1 MIGAVRFITNDN
13 CKVLLY
19 PVGTHGHIDWTI
31 EHVSCLGKG
40 FITYDAEPDYDQP
53 NAITI
58 AKGLDSKYVLRLVET
73 KRYML
78 RLERNDG
85 ETINL
90 PHFQNQENKFL
101 KCDKD
106 KDSLSFQFIN
116 YLGRSKLYFGN
127 SDDSFVLSFEV
138 VPDKMDYEDDYIVL
152 TEALA
157 EFCSSM
163 LLEYTGATSNVY
175 SQSVDEQT
183 TLLEQFIFLR
193 QFCYAQNLQMLFEA
207 VKRNPDRVL
216 EQTEEYKPLGMGR
229 PSKKFYT
236 NPFSY
241 SRNWARLQNR
251 VTGQVKYIPQ
261 EVAVAR
267 KYDSLDTPAN
277 RFIKFALQ
285 KFDAVCTALIGK
297 LDKESQSK
305 QAECYNEA
313 KSIHSQLDNIFRDSF
328 FVDIGDLDIMPQN
341 NQVLQKREGYSQI
354 FSACAMIDLALQLNW
369 KGKDAAYEGESKNV
383 ALLYEYWLFFELF
396 KIIKS
401 INGCEMVKTEEPS
414 FLTVNDGL
422 TISLEQGKN
431 SCQSFEIKNLGVK
444 INLYYNRTFKWKDFK
459 TTCYEGSYSRPFR
472 PDYTLAIFP
481 NTFHK
486 GGFNGEVE
494 AVKCGTVSYVHF
506 DAKYRITD
514 LTALIGKKS
523 DDSDME
529 EELAEDKSG
538 SVINTYKR
546 GDLLK
551 MHTYNDAIRRTVGS
565 FVLYPGSYDSL
576 NKDEHRFE
584 LYDEILPGVGAFA
597 IKPSNAAQG
606 ESELKS
612 FILAL
617 IESRAADNTRL
628 YRMNHYTEM
637 VIKEPALT
645 TINKETDI
653 TNFDK
658 TPTVIESTDSA
669 DVKYDKLCALGYI
682 RSGNENDYYYFLKE
696 KGLLKNGSVFLF
708 YFYAIKDKQVY
719 SHHKDIF
726 NTSYFRFYKNRIS
739 DNDTYVLEPVL
750 CSVIPNENNLKYEL
764 VSKTDLVKKLKGLG
778 YVTDEKK
785 HHADFYYVLNV
796 RVINDNYKTDE
807 FKTSF
812 INSKNGNDTFSPH
825 TPKVILMR
833 DLSGSDEQ

>member
-1 MIGAVRFITNDN
+1 MIGAIRFITNDN
-13 CKVLLY
+13 CKVFLY
-19 PVGTHGHIDWTI
+19 PVGTHGYIDWNA
-31 EHVSCLGKG
+31 EHVSCLGND
-40 FITYDAEPDYDQP
+40 FVTYEAKPGYDQP

-58 AKGLDSKYVLRLVET
+58 AKSLDDEYVLRLVET

-85 ETINL
+85 ETISL

-127 SDDSFVLSFEV
+127 SDDSVVLSFEV

-157 EFCSSM
+157 EFCSNL

-207 VKRNPDRVL
+207 VKRNPDRFL
-216 EQTEEYKPLGMGR
+216 KQTEEYKPLGMGR

-241 SRNWARLQNR
+241 SRNWARLQNS
-251 VTGQVKYIPQ
+251 VTGQVKYMPQ

-285 KFDAVCTALIGK
+285 KFYAVCTALTEK
-297 LDKESQSK
+297 LDKDSQSK

-313 KSIHSQLDNIFRDSF
+313 KAIHSQLDNIFRDSF

-354 FSACAMIDLALQLNW
+354 FSACAMIDLALQLDW
-369 KGKDAAYEGESKNV
+369 KGKDEAYEGESKNV

-401 INGCEMVKTEEPS
+401 IDGCEMVKTEETS

-422 TISLEQGKN
+422 TISLEQGKE
-431 SCQSFEIKNLGVK
+431 SCQSFAIKKLGVK

-459 TTCYEGSYSRPFR
+459 TTKYEGSYSRPFR
-472 PDYTLAIFP
+472 PDYTLAIYPDTYNKF
-481 NTFHK
+481 
-486 GGFNGEVE
+486 GFNGEAE
-494 AVKCGTVSYVHF
+494 AVKCGAVSYVHF

-514 LTALIGKKS
+514 LTALIGKKA
-523 DDSDME
+523 DDSDVE

-538 SVINTYKR
+538 SVVNTYKR

-565 FVLYPGSYDSL
+565 YVLYPGSYDPSQ
-576 NKDEHRFE
+576 KDKNRFE

-597 IKPSNAAQG
+597 IKPSIATQG
-606 ESELKS
+606 ENELKT
-612 FILAL
+612 FLLKL
-617 IESRAADNTRL
+617 IESRAAHNTRL
-628 YRMNHYTEM
+628 YRMNHYTET
-637 VIKEPALT
+637 VIKEPKIT
-645 TINKETDI
+645 TINEEPKKTCFANTLSVKGNNELVDI
-653 TNFDK
+653 QN
-658 TPTVIESTDSA
+658 
-669 DVKYDKLCALGYI
+669 DKLCAIGYI
-682 RSGNENDYYYFLKE
+682 RAGNENDYYHFLKE
-696 KGLLKNGSVFLF
+696 KGLFKNGSEFLF

-750 CSVIPNENNLKYEL
+750 CSVISDENEL
-764 VSKTDLVKKLKGLG
+764 VSKADLVKKLKNETG
-778 YVTDEKK
+778 YETEEKN
-785 HHADFYYVLNV
+785 HHADFYYVLKV
-796 RVINDNYKTDE
+796 KVINDNYKTDE

-812 INSKNGNDTFSPH
+812 INTKNGNDTFSPH
-825 TPKVILMR
+825 TPKVMLMS
-833 DLSGSDEQ
+833 DLAGSDQQ

>member
-13 CKVLLY
+13 CKVTLY
-19 PVGTHGHIDWTI
+19 PVGTHGHIDWDT
-31 EHVSCLGKG
+31 EHVSCLGEG
-40 FITYDAEPDYDQP
+40 FITHEAKPDYDQP

-58 AKGLDSKYVLRLVET
+58 AKGLDGEYVLRLVET

-78 RLERNDG
+78 RLERDDG
-85 ETINL
+85 ETISL

-157 EFCSSM
+157 EFCSNL

-193 QFCYAQNLQMLFEA
+193 QFCYAQNLQMLFES
-207 VKRNPDRVL
+207 VKRNPDRIL

-236 NPFSY
+236 SPFSY

-285 KFDAVCTALIGK
+285 KFDAVCTALTGK

-328 FVDIGDLDIMPQN
+328 FADIGDLDIMPQN

-354 FSACAMIDLALQLNW
+354 FSACAMIDLALQLDW
-369 KGKDAAYEGESKNV
+369 KGKDEVYEGESKNV

-401 INGCEMVKTEEPS
+401 IDGCEMFKTEETS

-422 TISLEQGKN
+422 TISLKQGKM
-431 SCQSFEIKNLGVK
+431 SCQSFEIKKSGVK
-444 INLYYNRTFKWKDFK
+444 INLYYNRTFKWTEFK
-459 TTCYEGSYSRPFR
+459 TTKYEGSYSRPFR

-565 FVLYPGSYDSL
+565 FVLYPGSYDAL
-576 NKDEHRFE
+576 QKDENHFE

-597 IKPSNAAQG
+597 IKPSIAAQG
-606 ESELKS
+606 ENELKS
-612 FILAL
+612 FLLKL
-617 IESRAADNTRL
+617 IESRAAHNTRL
-628 YRMNHYTEM
+628 YRMNHYTET
-637 VIKEPALT
+637 VIKEPAEAVFEDAEENDAQGLT
-645 TINKETDI
+645 ENTAL
-653 TNFDK
+653 
-658 TPTVIESTDSA
+658 VV
-669 DVKYDKLCALGYI
+669 DVQNDKLCAVGYI
-682 RSGNENDYYYFLKE
+682 RAGNENDYYHFLKE
-696 KGLLKNGSVFLF
+696 KGLLKNGSEFLF

-750 CSVIPNENNLKYEL
+750 CSVISDKNEL
-764 VSKTDLVKKLKGLG
+764 VSKADLVKKLKNETG
-778 YVTDEKK
+778 YETDEKN
-785 HHADFYYVLNV
+785 HHADFYYVLKV

-825 TPKVILMR
+825 TPKVMLMS
-833 DLSGSDEQ
+833 DLAGSDQQ

>member
-1 MIGAVRFITNDN
+1 MVGAIRFITNDN
-13 CKVLLY
+13 CKVFLY
-19 PVGTHGHIDWTI
+19 PVGTHSQIDWDT
-31 EHVSCLGKG
+31 EHASNLGNG
-40 FITYDAEPDYDQP
+40 FVTYDAKSDYERLG
-53 NAITI
+53 AITI
-58 AKGLDSKYVLRLVET
+58 AKGLNGEYILRLVET

-78 RLERNDG
+78 RLERDDG
-85 ETINL
+85 QSISL

-127 SDDSFVLSFEV
+127 SDDSFVLSFEI

-163 LLEYTGATSNVY
+163 LLEYTGSTSNVY
-175 SQSVDEQT
+175 SQSVENQK

-207 VKRNPDRVL
+207 VKRNPDRIL
-216 EQTEEYKPLGMGR
+216 EQTEEYMPLGMGR

-241 SRNWARLQNR
+241 SRNWAKLQSS
-251 VTGQVKYIPQ
+251 VAGQIRYMPQ

-277 RFIKFALQ
+277 RFIKFAFQ
-285 KFDAVCTALIGK
+285 KFDNVCVALTEK
-297 LDKESQSK
+297 LDKAGQSK
-305 QAECYNEA
+305 QAECYEEA
-313 KSIHSQLDNIFRDSF
+313 KSIHNQLEDIFRDSF
-328 FVDIGDLDIMPQN
+328 FDDLGNLDIMPQN

-354 FSACAMIDLALQLNW
+354 FSACSMLDLALQLDW
-369 KGKDAAYEGESKNV
+369 KGKDGVYEGESKNV
-383 ALLYEYWLFFELF
+383 ALLYEYWLFFELY

-401 INGCEMVKTEEPS
+401 IDGCEMVKTVENS

-422 TISLEQGKN
+422 TISLEQGKK
-431 SCQSFEIKNLGVK
+431 SRQSFEIKKLGVK
-444 INLYYNRTFKWKDFK
+444 INLYYNRTFEWKDFK

-481 NTFHK
+481 NTYNK
-486 GGFNGEVE
+486 GGINGETE
-494 AVKCGTVSYVHF
+494 AIKYGAVSYVHF

-514 LTALIGKKS
+514 LTALIGKKT
-523 DDSDME
+523 DDSNVE
-529 EELAEDKSG
+529 EELEEDKSG
-538 SVINTYKR
+538 SVVNTYKR

-565 FVLYPGSYDSL
+565 FVLYPGSYDTL
-576 NKDEHRFE
+576 QKNENHFE

-597 IKPSNAAQG
+597 IKPSIAAQG
-606 ESELKS
+606 ENELKT
-612 FILAL
+612 FIMKL
-617 IESRAADNTRL
+617 IESKASLNTRL
-628 YRMNHYTEM
+628 YRMNHYTET
-637 VIKEPALT
+637 VIKEPAEAVFEDIEVNDTQGLT
-645 TINKETDI
+645 GNTAL
-653 TNFDK
+653 
-658 TPTVIESTDSA
+658 VV
-669 DVKYDKLCALGYI
+669 DVKNDKLCAVGYI
-682 RSGNENDYYYFLKE
+682 RDGSKNDYYQFLKA
-696 KGLLKNGSVFLF
+696 KGLLKVGSEFLF

-739 DNDTYVLEPVL
+739 ENDTYVLEPVL
-750 CSVIPNENNLKYEL
+750 CSVISDKNEL
-764 VSKTDLVKKLKGLG
+764 VSKADLVKKLKNETG
-778 YVTDEKK
+778 YETDEKS
-785 HHADFYYVLNV
+785 HHADFYYVLKV

-825 TPKVILMR
+825 TPKVMLMS
-833 DLSGSDEQ
+833 DLAGSD